1 MVNSDTDRTHIS
13 ALHILENGPHAPQ
26 CPRGHGPLTTA
37 PDEQSPTGVALSC
50 PVCGQRRDN
59 EVSMLRAL
67 LNPGT
72 ARFDTPLQTSPAPA
86 PRSAPEPE
94 PTSFLQ
100 PSPEPTPAPIPAPTP
115 VEATMEIAAVRAEA
129 VREPLGKTTSET
141 PREDTDDFDFPQ
153 QLAPRSRGQR
163 PDGTIRTTGWLQL
176 GRLRVSSG
184 WWAALAGAAPA
195 LALTDLA
202 TWLPAA
208 LPAVTWTG
216 WFTTVRWL
224 RPASPALNRERVH
237 ADELLPGDPI
247 RIYGPIGPVGIV
259 EQVTPTTDEKVLVRF
274 VGGTQRTL
282 PTDTRCRIVHLLA

>member
-1 MVNSDTDRTHIS
+1 
-13 ALHILENGPHAPQ
+13 
-26 CPRGHGPLTTA
+26 
-37 PDEQSPTGVALSC
+37 
-50 PVCGQRRDN
+50 
-59 EVSMLRAL
+59 
-67 LNPGT
+67 
-72 ARFDTPLQTSPAPA
+72 
-86 PRSAPEPE
+86 
-94 PTSFLQ
+94 
-100 PSPEPTPAPIPAPTP
+100 
-115 VEATMEIAAVRAEA
+115 
-129 VREPLGKTTSET
+129 
-141 PREDTDDFDFPQ
+141 
-153 QLAPRSRGQR
+153 
-163 PDGTIRTTGWLQL
+163 
-176 GRLRVSSG
+176 
-184 WWAALAGAAPA
+184 
-195 LALTDLA
+195 LA